1 VVLGELNIDE
11 AYDPRLKLVLGRLDD
26 NDEFLRHLWTDFQ
39 GQLLLQLLGN
49 GVLDEP
55 AAELLLRVSDLGA
68 VLVLEG
74 ELVSVVLA
82 ENSIALKHILLRNI
96 HGHDLVLFADV
107 CKQQS

>member
-1 VVLGELNIDE
+1 
-11 AYDPRLKLVLGRLDD
+11 
-26 NDEFLRHLWTDFQ
+26 
-39 GQLLLQLLGN
+39 
-49 GVLDEP
+49 
-55 AAELLLRVSDLGA
+55 
-68 VLVLEG
+68 LEG